1 MSFYE
6 VINDPNFTVI
16 AVPSESEVQSSLDQ
30 HKSALL
36 PYTTAQRDILAANK
50 FFKVKQLIINSTTS
64 KIQQL
69 ASISYPGTGTWTDL
83 IA

>member
-6 VINDPNFTVI
+6 VVNDVNFSVI
-16 AVPSESEVQSSLDQ
+16 AVPSNSEVQAELNNN
-30 HKSALL
+30 KSALL
-36 PYTTAQRDILAANK
+36 PYTSAQRDILAGNK
-50 FFKVKQLIINSTTS
+50 FFELKQLIINTTTS

-69 ASISYPGTGTWTDL
+69 TAISYPGTGTWTDL

>member
-6 VINDPNFTVI
+6 VINDPNFNVI

-69 ASISYPGTGTWTDL
+69 ASISYPGTGVWIDL
-83 IA
+83 MG

>member
-6 VINDPNFTVI
+6 VINYPNFSVI
-16 AVPSESEVQSSLDQ
+16 AVPSDSEVQSSLDQ
-30 HKSALL
+30 NKSALAT
-36 PYTTAQRDILAANK
+36 YTTAQRDILAANK

-69 ASISYPGTGTWTDL
+69 ASISYPGTGVWTDL
-83 IA
+83 MA